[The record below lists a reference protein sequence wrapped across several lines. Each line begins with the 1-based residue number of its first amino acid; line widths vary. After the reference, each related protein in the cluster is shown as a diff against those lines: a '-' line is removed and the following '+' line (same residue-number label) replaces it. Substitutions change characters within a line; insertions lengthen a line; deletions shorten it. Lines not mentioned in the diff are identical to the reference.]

1 MFRETA
7 RAKIDVHYD
16 EHVWPV
22 LSREN
27 AFPRLVEI
35 TADEASELPPSLP
48 FRSAAAAP
56 DVPAAVGILLFA
68 CYLALIGALAIA
80 TAGPGE
86 SKFALVIA
94 ALFVVAFFSV
104 PRLILA
110 QEPIDGARVTMDHF
124 LTRGIE
130 TFTGHCSGRA
140 ALVQMFVVPVLLTLG
155 VLSIA
160 IIIAVVG

>member
-7 RAKIDVHYD
+7 AIDVRHG

-22 LSREN
+22 LSREKN
-27 AFPRLVEI
+27 LPRVGETTVAEA
-35 TADEASELPPSLP
+35 TASPASPP
-48 FRSAAAAP
+48 FRSAAALP
-56 DVPAAVGILLFA
+56 DVPAAVGTLLFT

-80 TAGPGE
+80 TAGPGK
-86 SKFALVIA
+86 SRFSMVIA
-94 ALFVVAFFSV
+94 ALFVVAFFTV
-104 PRLILA
+104 PRLFMA
-110 QEPIDGARVTMDHF
+110 QEPVDGRRATMGQF
-124 LTRGIE
+124 LGGGME

-160 IIIAVVG
+160 IIIAVTG

>member
-7 RAKIDVHYD
+7 LAKIDVHYD
-16 EHVWPV
+16 LHVWPV
-22 LSREN
+22 LNRDN
-27 AFPRLVEI
+27 PFPRLVET
-35 TADEASELPPSLP
+35 TADEASELALSLP
-48 FRSAAAAP
+48 FRPASAAP

-68 CYLALIGALAIA
+68 CYLALIGALAVA
-80 TAGPGE
+80 TAGTGE

-94 ALFVVAFFSV
+94 ALFVVAFFTV

-110 QEPIDGARVTMDHF
+110 QEPIDGARITMDRF
-124 LTRGIE
+124 LSRGIE

-140 ALVQMFVVPVLLTLG
+140 ALVQIFVVPVLLTIG

-160 IIIAVVG
+160 IIIAVVA

>member
-7 RAKIDVHYD
+7 LAKIDVHCD

-27 AFPRLVEI
+27 AFSRLVE
-35 TADEASELPPSLP
+35 TTTDEAMALPASLP
-48 FRSAAAAP
+48 FRAAAAAP
-56 DVPAAVGILLFA
+56 DVPAAVGVLLVT
-68 CYLALIGALAIA
+68 CYLALISALAIA

-94 ALFVVAFFSV
+94 ALFVVAFFTV

-110 QEPIDGARVTMDHF
+110 QEPVDGARVTMDQF
-124 LTRGIE
+124 LARGIE